1 VLVAIGAIAGSARP
15 SPAGATG
22 AAPRPARAGAAP
34 AALLLEL
41 GRGTDG
47 ATLRTLRAAGGV
59 LVEHDLHVWRVPRT
73 RAPALLGLLGRE
85 RVLLR
90 VELDRTLQPLSAA
103 PPSTTPRASEWWL
116 RAIGAAKLAP
126 PGPGKPVTVIDT
138 GIDVGNPEFAGKGNI
153 TLLNAQ
159 RGINL
164 AGDQHGTAIS
174 SLIAAKGVHLVGVY
188 PRAVLREWDATRFG
202 QLSLSAIIAGLDAAI
217 RAGPGVI
224 NLSLGGPIDDP
235 LLHAAVLDAVR
246 RGSLV
251 VAAQGEDR
259 FDGSPPAYPADDPHV
274 LAVVATDRHNVV
286 FLDSNGSES
295 NDLSAPGVG
304 VEAAVPSSASPSGYE
319 NVTGN
324 SYAAAIVS
332 AAAAWIWTLRPSL
345 DPQQLAALLIDTA
358 SRIQN
363 GDYNTVSGYGLLNLG
378 AALTAPA
385 PPADPY
391 EPNDDIAMVRP
402 GGLFATGEPLLT
414 GPARHHA
421 FLRGQLFLNEN
432 PRDVYRVW
440 IPAHGGLTATVTPAG
455 GRVALDVWDVGT
467 RSVLEGGASR
477 RRDLLAGGA
486 GAGTD
491 RLHVGNDGA
500 RGTFAYVEVSIGDSQ
515 TASYSLTLSTSR
527 PS

>member
-1 VLVAIGAIAGSARP
+1 
-15 SPAGATG
+15 
-22 AAPRPARAGAAP
+22 
-34 AALLLEL
+34 
-41 GRGTDG
+41 
-47 ATLRTLRAAGGV
+47 V
-59 LVEHDLHVWRVPRT
+59 LVEHDLHVWRVPR
-73 RAPALLGLLGRE
+73 AGAAALLRLLGGE
-85 RVLLR
+85 RLLR
-90 VELDRTLQPLSAA
+90 RAEPDRTLQPLSAA
-103 PPSTTPRASEWWL
+103 PPSSTPRTSEWWL

-138 GIDVGNPEFAGKGNI
+138 GIDLGNPEFAGKRDI
-153 TLLNAQ
+153 TLLNGH
-159 RGINL
+159 RGVNL
-164 AGDQHGTAIS
+164 PGGWHGTAIS
-174 SLIAAKGVHLVGVY
+174 SLIAAKGIGLVGVY

-224 NLSLGGPIDDP
+224 NMSLGGPIDDP
-235 LLHAAVLDAVR
+235 LLHAAVLDALR

-304 VEAAVPSSASPSGYE
+304 VEVAVPGSASPSGYE
-319 NVTGN
+319 TVTGN
-324 SYAAAIVS
+324 SFAAAIVS
-332 AAAAWIWTLRPSL
+332 AAAAWIWTVRPSL

-358 SRIQN
+358 TRIQN
-363 GDYNTVSGYGLLNLG
+363 GDYNTVSGYGLLNLR
-378 AALTAPA
+378 AALSAPA
-385 PPADPY
+385 PPAGPY
-391 EPNDDIAMVRP
+391 EPNDDIAMVRA
-402 GGLFATGEPLLT
+402 GGVFATGEPLLT
-414 GPARHHA
+414 SPTRHHA
-421 FLRGQLFLNEN
+421 FLRGQLFVNQN

-440 IPAHGGLTATVTPAG
+440 IPAHRGLTATVTPTG
-455 GRVALDVWDVGT
+455 GQVALDVWRAGT
-467 RSVLEGGASR
+467 RSVLEGGARR
-477 RRDLLAGGA
+477 RRDLLADGA
-486 GAGTD
+486 GAGID
-491 RLHVGNDGA
+491 RLRVGNNGA